1 MISASENVS
10 SLPLQM
16 AIYFNMYF
24 FPWWLITTIVMLE
37 AKVIRN
43 FSFESYIL
51 QILNSY
57 VKIRILGDT
66 FVKKCV
72 LFVFQFNQMSSLYQI
87 IVVAI
92 VVIFTIIEV
101 IRLYLGF
108 HGNLSEKASKLK
120 QGLT

>member
-51 QILNSY
+51 QILN
-57 VKIRILGDT
+57 
-66 FVKKCV
+66 
-72 LFVFQFNQMSSLYQI
+72 
-87 IVVAI
+87 
-92 VVIFTIIEV
+92 
-101 IRLYLGF
+101 
-108 HGNLSEKASKLK
+108 
-120 QGLT
+120 